1 MDYKK
6 LHATL
11 FVRRESTLQLNATT
25 NTPGYQTWG
34 STLSSGH
41 MITDT
46 TRLFFAPTVMLKS
59 QRSMMQI
66 QPRPK

>member
-11 FVRRESTLQLNATT
+11 FVRRESTLQVNATT

-34 STLSSGH
+34 STL
-41 MITDT
+41 
-46 TRLFFAPTVMLKS
+46 
-59 QRSMMQI
+59 
-66 QPRPK
+66 